1 MLIPVVDA
9 NDIQIGLKEREDITS
24 GDIYRVSALWL
35 TNSNGDVLLTQRSY
49 TKKNSPGAWSA
60 AVAGTVECS
69 ESYEENILKETQE
82 ELGFL
87 LSSSELRLGPKKRM
101 PHLFCQWY
109 FATKNIAL
117 NTLILQPDEVIDAQ
131 WVTPQDLRRWVSER
145 PEEFTGSMPLV
156 LDEFLA
162 L

>member
-60 AVAGTVECS
+60 AS
-69 ESYEENILKETQE
+69 
-82 ELGFL
+82 
-87 LSSSELRLGPKKRM
+87 R
-101 PHLFCQWY
+101 
-109 FATKNIAL
+109 AL
-117 NTLILQPDEVIDAQ
+117 NAPSAPSRAASTCQ
-131 WVTPQDLRRWVSER
+131 
-145 PEEFTGSMPLV
+145 
-156 LDEFLA
+156 
-162 L
+162 